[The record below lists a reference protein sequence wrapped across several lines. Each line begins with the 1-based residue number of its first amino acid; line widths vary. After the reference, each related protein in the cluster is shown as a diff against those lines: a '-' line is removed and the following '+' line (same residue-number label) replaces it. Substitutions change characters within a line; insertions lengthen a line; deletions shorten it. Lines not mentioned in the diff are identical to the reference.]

1 VLCLRFLNISDIEGI
16 FFQYALWYFAAISV
30 LAVAVTVYDKR
41 SAKSGGRRVR
51 ELTLLLIAV
60 LGGSLFMYVTMHLIR
75 HKTRHILF
83 MAGIP
88 LIMAVQAIIAV
99 LLYAVQ

>member
-1 VLCLRFLNISDIEGI
+1 
-16 FFQYALWYFAAISV
+16 
-30 LAVAVTVYDKR
+30 
-41 SAKSGGRRVR
+41 VR